1 MPRDSDVHLEDV
13 LTSIGRIRD
22 DTAGLSRQSFAA
34 DQRTVDAVV
43 QPGDHR
49 RDRGNREITLT
60 SGRLSQ
66 LAPAAGRERGLR
78 R

>member
-43 QPGDHR
+43 R
-49 RDRGNREITLT
+49 NLEIIGGTGAT
-60 SGRLSQ
+60 
-66 LAPAAGRERGLR
+66 ERSR
-78 R
+78 